1 MRLSHLIRILTLAT
15 VVIGLFN
22 LISCTSPLEAG
33 MDNTKTTQA
42 MTSVTINEF
51 PLEELS
57 QGEIDGLI
65 FMREEE
71 KLARDVY
78 IAMYDKW
85 GKRVFNN
92 ISESEQRHM
101 DAIKTLLDRYELD
114 DPVGIDSIGVFKNET
129 LQDLYNTLIEQGRVA
144 LIEALKVGALIE
156 EIDILDIQNQLDEH
170 VDNQDVTFVYKN
182 LLKGSRNHLR
192 AFVRNLSSQSVE
204 YTPQKLSEEQYLAIL
219 NNEWERGRK

>member
-1 MRLSHLIRILTLAT
+1 MRFSHLIRILTLAA
-15 VVIGLFN
+15 VAIGLFN
-22 LISCTSPLEAG
+22 LISCSSSLEAG
-33 MDNTKTTQA
+33 TDNTQNTQSITA
-42 MTSVTINEF
+42 VTITEF
-51 PLEELS
+51 PLEELN

-78 IAMYDKW
+78 IAMYGKW

-101 DAIKTLLDRYELD
+101 DALKTLFDRYELD
-114 DPVGIDSIGVFKNET
+114 DPVGENSLGVFKNET
-129 LQDLYNTLIEQGRVA
+129 LQDLYNMLIDQGSVS

-156 EIDILDIQNQLDEH
+156 EIDILDIQYELDEH
-170 VDNQDVTFVYKN
+170 VDNQDVTFVYDN

-192 AFVRNLSSQSVE
+192 AFVRNLSRQGVE
-204 YTPQKLSEEQYLAIL
+204 YTPQKLSEEQYLAII
-219 NNEWERGRK
+219 NGE